1 MNILKI
7 ILKGVEIMTI
17 RFEDDLINQLQD
29 PEFQKE
35 WLRQTIVEYIE
46 DGDYKEFFRAMEQV
60 IKARTTVSKFAEQ
73 VGMNRVQ
80 LVDILHGKVKTP
92 SLLTISKI
100 LSGLGY
106 TLDVKSA

>member
-1 MNILKI
+1 MNIK
-7 ILKGVEIMTI
+7 
-17 RFEDDLINQLQD
+17 FDDDLNRQLQN

-35 WLRQTIVEYIE
+35 WLRQTILEYIE
-46 DGDYKEFFRAMEQV
+46 DGDYIEFFRSLEQV

-80 LVDILHGKVKTP
+80 LVDILHGRTKTP
-92 SLLTISKI
+92 SLITISKI

-106 TLDVKSA
+106 KLDLKVA